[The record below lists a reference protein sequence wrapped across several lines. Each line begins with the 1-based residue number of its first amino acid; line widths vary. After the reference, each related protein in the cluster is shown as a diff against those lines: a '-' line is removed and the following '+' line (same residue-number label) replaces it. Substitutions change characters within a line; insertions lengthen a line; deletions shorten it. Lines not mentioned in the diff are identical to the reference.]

1 VNTFVAEVIQLLK
14 NHFTSSLGGI
24 SPVPLPPS
32 AAFPYVTV
40 QEITVKEVESLQGLS
55 GVQFT
60 VIQVNVWAKDF
71 ESAGTMRDS
80 AKAYLCGF
88 SGTAGSRFIQGVNPV
103 VDSML
108 HDGVRSLHQGVT
120 RVSIAWGS

>member
-1 VNTFVAEVIQLLK
+1 MNTFVAEVIQLLK
-14 NHFTSSLGGI
+14 SNFTSSLGGI

-32 AAFPYVTV
+32 ALFPYMTV
-40 QEITVKEVESLQGLS
+40 QEITGKEIEHLGGISE
-55 GVQFT
+55 VQQT
-60 VIQVNVWAKDF
+60 IIQVNVWAKDF

-80 AKAYLCGF
+80 AKYYLLGF
-88 SGTAGSRFIQGVNPV
+88 KGTAGSRVIQGVNHV

-120 RVSIAWGS
+120 RVMVTWG

>member
-14 NHFTSSLGGI
+14 GHFTSSLGGI

-40 QEITVKEVESLQGLS
+40 QEITVKEVEHLAGLS
-55 GVQFT
+55 GVQQT
-60 VIQVNVWAKDF
+60 IIQVNVWAKDF
-71 ESAGTMRDS
+71 ESAGTVRDS
-80 AKAYLCGF
+80 AKLYLCGF
-88 SGTAGSRFIQGVNPV
+88 SGTAGSRVIQGVNPV

-120 RVSIAWGS
+120 RVLVTWG